1 MFKFAAKNIKEK
13 HKIQYVPYKEKK
25 VPEEFQML
33 ALLDKY

>member
-1 MFKFAAKNIKEK
+1 MSKFAAKNIKEK
-13 HKIQYVPYKEKK
+13 HKIQYVPYKDKK